1 VSEVN
6 LSFYIAKRYLLGKKS
21 QNAINIISGISIL
34 GITTGTMALVIVLS
48 VFNGFDAVVKSLFNA
63 FDPEIKISAT
73 EGKTFTPDPA
83 IAQSILELPGVAA
96 MSEVLEE
103 NVMLLYGEK
112 QHIATI
118 KGVDDAF
125 QDVTGLDSMVYD
137 GSMKLKDQNRSYA
150 VVGQGVAYKLSI
162 GLSFI
167 DPLWVYTIDR
177 KAKINMSNPEESIRR
192 DFLYPSGLF
201 AVETDIDSRY
211 VFTDI
216 EFVRELLSYQNEV
229 SFLELRLDPNFPPD
243 QVQQEI
249 AALLGEGFQVK
260 NREQQNELFYRVM
273 RSEKWAIFLILT
285 FILIIASFN
294 IIGSL
299 SMLIIEKKKDILTLR
314 NMGAGNSLI
323 TKIFLVEGWLI
334 SAVGSISGLLLGTT
348 ISWIQQRF
356 GVIKLTGSGSFIID
370 AYPVHI
376 EVVDILL
383 IWITVLLI
391 GFLAARYPVRQIS
404 RKYLSAI
411 EQEGIV

>member
-1 VSEVN
+1 VN

-48 VFNGFDAVVKSLFNA
+48 VFNGFDSVVKSLFNA
-63 FDPEIKISAT
+63 FDPELKISAN
-73 EGKTFTPDPA
+73 EGKTFVPDPVTS
-83 IAQSILELPGVAA
+83 QSILELPGVAA

-103 NVMLLYGEK
+103 NVLLLYGEK

-118 KGVDDAF
+118 KGVDDSF
-125 QDVTGLDSMVYD
+125 QKVTGLDSMVYD
-137 GSMKLKDQNRSYA
+137 GSMKLKDQNRAYA
-150 VVGQGVAYKLSI
+150 VVGQGVAYKLSV

-192 DFLYPSGLF
+192 DFLYPSGIF
-201 AVETDIDSRY
+201 AIEQDFDSRY
-211 VFTDI
+211 IITDI
-216 EFVRELLSYQNEV
+216 EFVRELLSYDKNV
-229 SFLELRLDPNFPPD
+229 SFLELKLNPDFPPD
-243 QVQQEI
+243 QVQKEI
-249 AALLGEGFQVK
+249 AELLGEGFQVK

-294 IIGSL
+294 VIGSL
-299 SMLIIEKKKDILTLR
+299 SMLIIDKKKDILTLR
-314 NMGAGNSLI
+314 NMGASNSLI
-323 TKIFLVEGWLI
+323 KKIFLVEGWLI
-334 SAVGSISGLLLGTT
+334 SALGSISGLLLGTT
-348 ISWIQQRF
+348 ISWIQQHF
-356 GVIKLTGSGSFIID
+356 GVIKLSGSGSFIID
-370 AYPVHI
+370 SYPVHI

-383 IWITVLLI
+383 IWMTVLLI

-404 RKYLSAI
+404 RKYLAAI
-411 EQEGIV
+411 EKEGIV

>member
-1 VSEVN
+1 VN
-6 LSFYIAKRYLLGKKS
+6 LSFYIARRYLLGKKS

-48 VFNGFDAVVKSLFNA
+48 VFNGFDSVVKSLFNA
-63 FDPEIKISAT
+63 FDPELQISVN
-73 EGKTFTPDPA
+73 EGKTFTPDPSA
-83 IAQSILELPGVAA
+83 TQAILELPGVAA

-103 NVMLLYGEK
+103 NVLLLYRDR

-118 KGVDDAF
+118 KGVDEAY
-125 QDVTGLDSMVYD
+125 QDVTGLDTMVFE
-137 GSMKLKDQNRSYA
+137 GSMKLKDRNRAYA
-150 VVGQGVAYKLSI
+150 VVGQGVAYKLGV

-192 DFLYPSGLF
+192 DFLYPSGIF
-201 AVETDIDSRY
+201 IVESDIDSRY

-216 EFVRELLSYQNEV
+216 DFVRELLAYQGQV
-229 SFLELRLDPNFPPD
+229 TFLEVKLDPSFSPD
-243 QVQQEI
+243 QVKEEI
-249 AALLGEGFQVK
+249 EALLGDSFQVK
-260 NREQQNELFYRVM
+260 NREQQNELFYKVM

-294 IIGSL
+294 VIGSL
-299 SMLIIEKKKDILTLR
+299 SMLIIDKKKDILTLR
-314 NMGAGNSLI
+314 NMGAANSLI
-323 TKIFLVEGWLI
+323 KKIFLVEGWLI
-334 SAVGSISGLLLGTT
+334 SAIGSLTGLLLGTT

-356 GVIKLTGSGSFIID
+356 GVIKLSGSGSFIID
-370 AYPVHI
+370 SYPVHI
-376 EVVDILL
+376 ELIDILL

-404 RKYLSAI
+404 KKYLSAI
-411 EQEGIV
+411 ENEGIV

>member
-1 VSEVN
+1 VN
-6 LSFYIAKRYLLGKKS
+6 LSLYIARRYLLGKKS

-63 FDPEIKISAT
+63 FDPEIRIAAT
-73 EGKTFTPDPA
+73 EGKTFVPDPA
-83 IAQSILELPGVAA
+83 VTESLLELPGVAA
-96 MSEVLEE
+96 LSEVLEE
-103 NVMLLYGEK
+103 NVLLLYRDR

-118 KGVDDAF
+118 KGVDEAF
-125 QDVTGLDSMVYD
+125 EEVSGLDSMIYD
-137 GSMKLKDQNRSYA
+137 GTMKLKDQNRAYA
-150 VVGQGVAYKLSI
+150 VVGQGVGYTLGI

-192 DFLYPSGLF
+192 DFLYPSGIF
-201 AVETDIDSRY
+201 SIEQEIDSRY
-211 VFTDI
+211 LITDI
-216 EFVRELLSYQNEV
+216 AFVRNLLSYDREV
-229 SFLELRLDPNFPPD
+229 SSLELRLDPRFPPD
-243 QVQQEI
+243 EVQQEVVD
-249 AALLGEGFQVK
+249 LLGEGMQVQ
-260 NREQQNELFYRVM
+260 NRQQQNELFYKVM

-314 NMGAGNSLI
+314 NMGAGKSLI
-323 TKIFLVEGWLI
+323 KKIFLVEGWLI
-334 SAVGSISGLLLGTT
+334 SVIGSLTGLILGTT
-348 ISWIQQRF
+348 ISWLQQRF
-356 GVIKLTGSGSFIID
+356 ELIKLTGSGSFIID

-376 EVVDILL
+376 EVIDILL

-411 EQEGIV
+411 EKEGIV

>member
-1 VSEVN
+1 MN

-48 VFNGFDAVVKSLFNA
+48 VFNGFDSVVKTLFNT
-63 FDPEIKISAT
+63 FDPELEISAT
-73 EGKTFTPDPA
+73 EGKTFVPDPHTS
-83 IAQSILELPGVAA
+83 QSILDLPGVAA

-103 NVMLLYGEK
+103 NVLLLYNDR

-118 KGVDDAF
+118 KGVDEAY
-125 QDVTGLDSMVYD
+125 QDVTGLDTMVFE
-137 GSMKLKDQNRSYA
+137 GTMKLKDQNREYA
-150 VVGQGVAYKLSI
+150 VVGQGVAYMLGV

-192 DFLYPSGLF
+192 DFLYPSGIF
-201 AVETDIDSRY
+201 IVESDIDSRY
-211 VFTDI
+211 VFTDLD
-216 EFVRELLSYQNEV
+216 FVRELLSYPKEV
-229 SFLELRLDPNFPPD
+229 SFLELRLNPEFPPD
-243 QVQQEI
+243 QVQEEI
-249 AALLGEGFQVK
+249 AELLGDGFQVK

-299 SMLIIEKKKDILTLR
+299 SMLIIDKKKDILTLR
-314 NMGAGNSLI
+314 NMGASNSLI
-323 TKIFLVEGWLI
+323 EKIFLVEGWLI
-334 SAVGSISGLLLGTT
+334 SAIGSISGLLLGTT

-356 GVIKLTGSGSFIID
+356 GLIKLTGSGSFIID
-370 AYPVHI
+370 SYPVHI
-376 EVVDILL
+376 EAVDILL

-391 GFLAARYPVRQIS
+391 GFFAARYPVRQIS
-404 RKYLSAI
+404 RKYLASL
-411 EQEGIV
+411 EKGGIV

>member
-1 VSEVN
+1 MSEVN

-34 GITTGTMALVIVLS
+34 GISTGTMALVIVLS
-48 VFNGFDAVVKSLFNA
+48 VFNGFDSVVKSLFNT
-63 FDPEIKISAT
+63 FDPEIKISAA
-73 EGKTFTPDPA
+73 EGKTFAPDPVKV
-83 IAQSILELPGVAA
+83 QTILELPGVAA

-103 NVMLLYGEK
+103 NVLLLYGEK

-137 GSMKLKDQNRSYA
+137 GSMKLKDRNRAYA

-192 DFLYPSGLF
+192 DFLYPSGIF
-201 AVETDIDSRY
+201 AIEQDFDSRY
-211 VFTDI
+211 IICPI
-216 EFVRELLSYQNEV
+216 EFVRELLSYQTEV
-229 SFLELRLDPNFPPD
+229 SFLEVRLDPNFPPD
-243 QVQQEI
+243 QVQKEI
-249 AALLGEGFQVK
+249 AAVLGEEFQVK
-260 NREQQNELFYRVM
+260 NREQQNELFYKVM

-323 TKIFLVEGWLI
+323 
-334 SAVGSISGLLLGTT
+334 
-348 ISWIQQRF
+348 
-356 GVIKLTGSGSFIID
+356 
-370 AYPVHI
+370 
-376 EVVDILL
+376 
-383 IWITVLLI
+383 
-391 GFLAARYPVRQIS
+391 
-404 RKYLSAI
+404 
-411 EQEGIV
+411 